1 MAKIT
6 IAGDAVVITSSMK
19 LEDIQAIA
27 KYRPNELF
35 LKGGEDGKEPIFA
48 IGTTTGAGNI
58 STVGASF
65 GREAIDGTKKAIIT
79 MVMNGAPVENAKEW
93 VADKLGGA
101 IINLNAL
108 EAKLPAVLEAIAAE
122 KATVMENIEIAG

>member
-6 IAGDAVVITSSMK
+6 IVGDAVVVTSALK
-19 LEDIQAIA
+19 LEDIKTIA
-27 KYRPNELF
+27 KYRPNELV

-48 IGTTTGAGNI
+48 IGITTGTGNI
-58 STVGASF
+58 SVMGASF
-65 GREAIDGTKKAIIT
+65 GREANDGSGKAAIT
-79 MVMNGAPVENAKEW
+79 MVMSGAPTEDVKEW
-93 VADKLGGA
+93 AADKLGSA

-122 KATVMENIEIAG
+122 KATVMENISVAG